1 MKGRQKLPMTLGFY
15 SFLEQIGQGGFSQVF
30 LVQHRNYST
39 KFVAKVIKPEQSEIE
54 SRWEIFKAEVKALS
68 TLNHPH
74 IIRLYDH
81 FKIQNQFFLVL
92 EFCPNKS
99 VHDEVSDTEGLSV
112 PRFGELAAQIVDA
125 LCYCHKNG
133 VAHRDIKPSNVLLD
147 AYYRAKIADFG
158 LSAQTDPTG
167 MTEKYGGSLHY
178 LAPEILQKRKHNP
191 MMADIWALGVT
202 FAVMLMGRSPWA
214 SESLG
219 GLKKLALAGKYRLSR
234 RIPDILKDLI
244 GKMLLVE
251 PSERLTVQGVRDHPF
266 FKTMTGIPR
275 ELEVRATDNRWDDAL
290 GVCRS
295 LASQMRT
302 QIVDQR
308 VHKPKCGKVFEGTD
322 DVVTHQVA

>member
-1 MKGRQKLPMTLGFY
+1 MKGRQKLPMTLGLY
-15 SFLEQIGQGGFSQVF
+15 SFIEQIGQGGFSQVF

-39 KFVAKVIKPEQSEIE
+39 KFVAKVIRPEQSEVE

-99 VHDEVSDTEGLSV
+99 VHDEVNDTEGLSV
-112 PRFGELAAQIVDA
+112 PRFAELAQQIVDA
-125 LCYCHKNG
+125 LCYCHASG

-158 LSAQTDPTG
+158 LSSQTDPSG

-219 GLKKLALAGKYRLSR
+219 GLKKLACAGKFRLSR
-234 RIPDILKDLI
+234 RIPDVLQDLI
-244 GKMLLVE
+244 GKMIVVD
-251 PSERLTVQGVRDHPF
+251 PNERLSVKDVRNHAF
-266 FKTMTGIPR
+266 FKSLTEIPR
-275 ELEVRATDNRWDDAL
+275 SLEVRRTDERWDSAL

-295 LASQMRT
+295 LASQDRT
-302 QIVDQR
+302 QIVQQR
-308 VHKPKCGKVFEGTD
+308 IHKPYNRIQFDGTD
-322 DVVTHQVA
+322 DVVSYQKL